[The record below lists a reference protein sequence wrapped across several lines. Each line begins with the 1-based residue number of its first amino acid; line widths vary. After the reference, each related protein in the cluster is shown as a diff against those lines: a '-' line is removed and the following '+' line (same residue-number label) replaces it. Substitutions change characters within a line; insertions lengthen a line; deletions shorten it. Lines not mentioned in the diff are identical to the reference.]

1 MPDPI
6 NKQTVNTSDYVS
18 QDDKFAMDA
27 PQFYPER
34 QYIERRAPIH
44 QSDIPVGTI
53 KQRHIQPN
61 ALLIFTGLSADRPDG
76 SSFVKAY
83 FATDTFVLSIWTG
96 TAWKSATLT

>member
-1 MPDPI
+1 MPDP
-6 NKQTVNTSDYVS
+6 VNRQSNSDYVS
-18 QDDKFAMDA
+18 PDDQFVQNA

-61 ALLIFTGLSADRPDG
+61 ALLVFTGLAADRPDG
-76 SSFVKAY
+76 STFVKAY
-83 FATDTFVLSIWTG
+83 FATDTFALSIWTG
-96 TAWKSATLT
+96 NAWKSVTLA